1 MTRERIEAILDVLEI
16 EYRYHHFEECEAVN
30 PPFICW
36 LMQETRNFSADGKVY
51 LNQTKLILNC
61 IQMKRILNWKNV

>member
-30 PPFICW
+30 PPFI
-36 LMQETRNFSADGKVY
+36 LS
-51 LNQTKLILNC
+51 LIH
-61 IQMKRILNWKNV
+61 I

>member
-30 PPFICW
+30 PPFMLQLPDLECTPYQTIFRISH
-36 LMQETRNFSADGKVY
+36 LLYLLLSLPELPFS
-51 LNQTKLILNC
+51 
-61 IQMKRILNWKNV
+61 